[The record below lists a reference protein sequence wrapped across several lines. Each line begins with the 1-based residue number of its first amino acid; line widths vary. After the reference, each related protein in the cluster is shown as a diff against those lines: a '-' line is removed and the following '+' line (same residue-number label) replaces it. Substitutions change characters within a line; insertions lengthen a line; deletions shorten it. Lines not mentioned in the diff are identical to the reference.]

1 MRDVKEPVNMV
12 LYSVNTIKRVQSV
25 STRIN
30 YFFKVSQWS
39 SLVVQWLGLGIFT
52 IMAWVQSLVI
62 ELRSDKL
69 HGKPKNRG
77 KKSLKS

>member
-69 HGKPKNRG
+69 QKIGG
-77 KKSLKS
+77 KKV

>member
-1 MRDVKEPVNMV
+1 MEEKHEVRDVKEPGNMV

-30 YFFKVSQWS
+30 FFKK
-39 SLVVQWLGLGIFT
+39 LADGVQWLGLGIFT

-62 ELRSDKL
+62 ELKSYKL
-69 HGKPKNRG
+69 QGKPPKRG
-77 KKSLKS
+77 KKV

>member
-52 IMAWVQSLVI
+52 TMAWVQSLVI

-69 HGKPKNRG
+69 HGKPKIG
-77 KKSLKS
+77 EKKV

>member
-30 YFFKVSQWS
+30 FFFKVGRWS
-39 SLVVQWLGLGIFT
+39 SLVVQW
-52 IMAWVQSLVI
+52 
-62 ELRSDKL
+62 
-69 HGKPKNRG
+69 
-77 KKSLKS
+77 

>member
-52 IMAWVQSLVI
+52 TMAWVQSLVL
-62 ELRSDKL
+62 ELRSYKL
-69 HGKPKNRG
+69 HGKS
-77 KKSLKS
+77 KKWKKKV